1 MTRLSYY
8 YGLEAAMKAHP
19 EGGKAGDCFVNG
31 ETCSIWM
38 WDPVCREWTDTNR
51 PLQSPLAGMIID
63 AATFCPSVHPGV
75 RCVYLFVSG
84 TGGTFEF
91 PYFRNE
97 DIPLRVVLS
106 GPSQVWLYWNGD
118 NWEVQVIPSVAE

>member
-1 MTRLSYY
+1 
-8 YGLEAAMKAHP
+8 MKAYP
-19 EGGKAGDCFVNG
+19 EGGMAGDCFVNG

>member
-1 MTRLSYY
+1 
-8 YGLEAAMKAHP
+8 MKAHP

-84 TGGTFEF
+84 TGGRDIRVSLF
-91 PYFRNE
+91 PQRRYSVEGGAVGAVSGLVVLERRQLGGTGNPFGC
-97 DIPLRVVLS
+97 RVV
-106 GPSQVWLYWNGD
+106 
-118 NWEVQVIPSVAE
+118 